1 MECPV
6 CYESEATCRFT
17 CGHDFC
23 KECTKMWY
31 MKGKCSCPMCRA
43 PMCFKGIIDVK
54 KIWRREKLE
63 EVYIDLV
70 REMFDELGDDYK
82 DVLLQCIEVVQN
94 RFEYVIHKHPKI
106 TLDELNFVLRVTW
119 IDIDYMMNG
128 LMIKVFPE
136 PRTYE
141 KYLMISKYEKKTL
154 HKIRY
159 YVSKRNNIVNSIVL
173 SVFNHCGWRRL
184 VHDGFQEGR

>member
-1 MECPV
+1 
-6 CYESEATCRFT
+6 
-17 CGHDFC
+17 
-23 KECTKMWY
+23 
-31 MKGKCSCPMCRA
+31 
-43 PMCFKGIIDVK
+43 
-54 KIWRREKLE
+54 
-63 EVYIDLV
+63 
-70 REMFDELGDDYK
+70 MFDELGEEYN

-94 RFEYVIHKHPKI
+94 RFEYVIHKYPKI

-128 LMIKVFPE
+128 LMIKVYPE

>member
-6 CYESEATCRFT
+6 CYESEAKCLFT
-17 CGHDFC
+17 CGHGFC

-70 REMFDELGDDYK
+70 REMFDELGKEYS

-94 RFEYVIHKHPKI
+94 RFEYVIHKYPKI

-128 LMIKVFPE
+128 LMIKVYPE
-136 PRTYE
+136 QRTYE
-141 KYLMISKYEKKTL
+141 RYLMVSKYEKKTS
-154 HKIRY
+154 HRIRY
-159 YVSKRNNIVNSIVL
+159 YVSKSSNNDNNIML
-173 SVFNHCGWRRL
+173 PVFIHHWWCCL
-184 VHDGFQEGR
+184 V

>member
-6 CYESEATCRFT
+6 CYESEAKCRFT
-17 CGHDFC
+17 CGHSFC
-23 KECTKMWY
+23 KECTKTWY

-63 EVYIDLV
+63 EVYVDLV

-159 YVSKRNNIVNSIVL
+159 YVSKRSNIVNGNVL

>member
-1 MECPV
+1 
-6 CYESEATCRFT
+6 
-17 CGHDFC
+17 
-23 KECTKMWY
+23 
-31 MKGKCSCPMCRA
+31 MCRA

-70 REMFDELGDDYK
+70 REMFDELGEEYN

-94 RFEYVIHKHPKI
+94 RFEYVIHKYPKI

-128 LMIKVFPE
+128 LMIKVYPE

>member
-6 CYESEATCRFT
+6 CYESEAKCLFT
-17 CGHDFC
+17 CGHSFC

-63 EVYIDLV
+63 EVYVDLV
-70 REMFDELGDDYK
+70 GEMFDELGDDYK

-119 IDIDYMMNG
+119 IDIDYLLNGPTMN
-128 LMIKVFPE
+128 LHPE

-154 HKIRY
+154 HIIRY
-159 YVSKRNNIVNSIVL
+159 YVSKSSNNDNNIML
-173 SVFNHCGWRRL
+173 PVFIHHWWYCL
-184 VHDGFQEGR
+184 V

>member
-1 MECPV
+1 
-6 CYESEATCRFT
+6 
-17 CGHDFC
+17 
-23 KECTKMWY
+23 
-31 MKGKCSCPMCRA
+31 
-43 PMCFKGIIDVK
+43 VK

-70 REMFDELGDDYK
+70 REMFDELGEEYN

-94 RFEYVIHKHPKI
+94 RFEYVIHKYPKI

-128 LMIKVFPE
+128 LMIKVYPE